1 MSETNQVMCS
11 HDRAR
16 TEGSLSGTA
25 GYCLYRKDTFYF
37 SSVLNRMTSI
47 LEHSG

>member
-25 GYCLYRKDTFYF
+25 GYCFRKDTFYF
-37 SSVLNRMTSI
+37 SSVPQQDNQ
-47 LEHSG
+47 HSRA